1 MALAYIGLRATSTT
15 SVAIAGGKDASIA
28 TMKFTPDQYLA
39 RRAPYLLTAD
49 PDARASQTRGNL
61 YALTCVQCS
70 CRTGNRRT
78 ADPQLWY
85 APSYPSHWIAR
96 SSTGA
101 TPSRHANPFARRP
114 NFEALQGQHGRRR
127 DTDDEHKLRATRPSP
142 KAQREVPRGSPRPL
156 RAGWR
161 RVWMDAERSRHA
173 RLRVPSEPD
182 SCPSRVKR
190 RSHPSVP
197 PAAPPTCTPPPAC
210 AHGQTDALSGVSEA
224 CSVVDGP
231 LPPTLCV
238 RTRAK
243 CAGAHSPAHRGT
255 LVCCGVRHWLAD
267 GQHAEGNGCRRR
279 RVRWARAC
287 GRRGMRK
294 GVPCGA
300 VRDRA

>member
-161 RVWMDAERSRHA
+161 RVWKNAERSRHA

-182 SCPSRVKR
+182 SCPSRVTR

-197 PAAPPTCTPPPAC
+197 PAAPPTPPLRARTARQMHFRASPKLVRLWVGLCLPHSAC
-210 AHGQTDALSGVSEA
+210 EHARNAPVPIRPRAVGPWCAVACDTGWQTASTRRTMDAAVGAYGGRALAGVE
-224 CSVVDGP
+224 V
-231 LPPTLCV
+231 
-238 RTRAK
+238 
-243 CAGAHSPAHRGT
+243 
-255 LVCCGVRHWLAD
+255 
-267 GQHAEGNGCRRR
+267 
-279 RVRWARAC
+279 
-287 GRRGMRK
+287 
-294 GVPCGA
+294 
-300 VRDRA
+300 